1 MRKQNKL
8 YTANKWNQPLFAQ
21 GVDRE
26 RHNIFDIAG
35 PLETPTNSY
44 DLFGGNSV
52 DQWALLDKKGLMVPS
67 QPSGS
72 TGGIDLLSSIQKVNN
87 PGTISAKPGTTPSA
101 SSGSGAAS
109 GMIAGAVDNMVWQPI
124 RTKLTN
130 TKYGSMKTKAG
141 NIMDAAGTMAMQSGN
156 PYAMAG
162 GAALKLGSLI
172 VDRGFGHAINQRG
185 VANIKN
191 NNLQRYST
199 GSALVSNAATPDDVL
214 ANWGNINQRMHY
226 DNGYVGVDGWWSH
239 KAKRLANTLRT
250 TDFKTDKYVNDAL
263 ALGSDKAN
271 KNLVDRAKSQFIYAD
286 GGFLDN
292 IDFNNMGAVDFN
304 FMSDYLLQKDR
315 QNSLKNKMSGI
326 PSTPTINSFA
336 MGGPK
341 GKKERVYSSGSW
353 KLPNGWKEEGIRT
366 PHGTY
371 YRRTTNESGPDT
383 IYTYQPTNMYSPK
396 YMFEDSWWTE
406 RRVPSGRKTAG
417 YDIIKDE
424 FENYSKDAVDDPNS
438 FIQVKDNIVDAANSV
453 YDWVKE
459 ALTPATRAVKKKA
472 NGGSLFAIGG
482 DLQTNGADW
491 STGLTRIDAGGSH
504 SENPNEGVQM
514 GVDREG
520 TPNLVEQGET
530 VFNDYVYSTRIL
542 IDDETKRKF
551 HIGKKREMSYADL
564 SKKLEKES
572 SERPNDPISQ
582 AALKAQMAQLAE
594 EQERQKAEM
603 QEAQAQEAFA
613 SLSPEEKQAL
623 LMEAEARRQQ
633 GTEEQQM
640 AEQTMAEQAGMQEP
654 SPEEVAM
661 AQQQMMADGSEP
673 SLGTEPEGYAYGGKV
688 NRFDD
693 GGTLKQKIYN
703 ALKLLTDK
711 DFDKWAKDNNIGDV
725 DWNNILKNQ
734 AFIDALSKDNAA
746 LKHVL
751 GSGYDFGVFTPG
763 ADGKINFDD
772 DRGNW
777 DAQTVAGW
785 WGSEDPAWKEVI
797 KAHPELTKDTVLTR
811 EQLADYLR
819 NTNAFKK
826 GTKWLEDS
834 EDNRLTYLQRIINN
848 PNAPKKAVEYARKFI
863 DENGWKKDAARD
875 YNTIFNNPS
884 GRAAN
889 PGTYWKTPIEAVR
902 DKIAKNFVIND
913 DGTVEEMAVD
923 VPDGWKTANEYSWST
938 PEHDMTYRYFKRPV
952 DGTSPADGT
961 KDKGAEDEWEVT
973 PNYKNENLRYAGLFG
988 PLAGLGMMA
997 AGIGK
1002 PNTGLLD
1009 ASLEILNNGP
1019 ALATYKPI
1027 GDYIKYRPMD
1037 IWYNQNRM
1045 DANARATDRALIN
1058 NSAPVSTRAAGL
1070 LANSYNSQIGSGEL
1084 YRQAL
1089 EYNDN
1094 LRKQVADFNRGT
1106 NQFNAESFN
1115 RTSLQ
1120 NAEMLNR
1127 QNQLRAQMA
1136 AQVANEKMAADAGW
1150 YNSMYGNVGNLFKG
1164 ISDLGRENAQHNMI
1178 AEMAA
1183 DDIFGPMSPRT
1194 NTGRRGK
1201 YLTFT
1206 KRENAKG
1213 GKLNNKKK

>member
-1 MRKQNKL
+1 MK
-8 YTANKWNQPLFAQ
+8 
-21 GVDRE
+21 
-26 RHNIFDIAG
+26 
-35 PLETPTNSY
+35 
-44 DLFGGNSV
+44 
-52 DQWALLDKKGLMVPS
+52 
-67 QPSGS
+67 
-72 TGGIDLLSSIQKVNN
+72 IQ
-87 PGTISAKPGTTPSA
+87 I
-101 SSGSGAAS
+101 
-109 GMIAGAVDNMVWQPI
+109 
-124 RTKLTN
+124 TKLPKN
-130 TKYGSMKTKAG
+130 RYDIGG
-141 NIMDAAGTMAMQSGN
+141 VLQS
-156 PYAMAG
+156 
-162 GAALKLGSLI
+162 
-172 VDRGFGHAINQRG
+172 H
-185 VANIKN
+185 
-191 NNLQRYST
+191 
-199 GSALVSNAATPDDVL
+199 
-214 ANWGNINQRMHY
+214 
-226 DNGYVGVDGWWSH
+226 
-239 KAKRLANTLRT
+239 
-250 TDFKTDKYVNDAL
+250 
-263 ALGSDKAN
+263 GSDWSDG
-271 KNLVDRAKSQFIYAD
+271 LV
-286 GGFLDN
+286 
-292 IDFNNMGAVDFN
+292 
-304 FMSDYLLQKDR
+304 
-315 QNSLKNKMSGI
+315 
-326 PSTPTINSFA
+326 TI
-336 MGGPK
+336 G
-341 GKKERVYSSGSW
+341 
-353 KLPNGWKEEGIRT
+353 
-366 PHGTY
+366 
-371 YRRTTNESGPDT
+371 
-383 IYTYQPTNMYSPK
+383 
-396 YMFEDSWWTE
+396 
-406 RRVPSGRKTAG
+406 
-417 YDIIKDE
+417 
-424 FENYSKDAVDDPNS
+424 
-438 FIQVKDNIVDAANSV
+438 
-453 YDWVKE
+453 
-459 ALTPATRAVKKKA
+459 
-472 NGGSLFAIGG
+472 
-482 DLQTNGADW
+482 
-491 STGLTRIDAGGSH
+491 AGGSH
-504 SENPNEGVQM
+504 EENKYQGVQM

-542 IDDETKRKF
+542 IDDETKKKF
-551 HIGKKREMSYADL
+551 HIGKKREMSFADL
-564 SKKLEKES
+564 SKRLEKES

-613 SLSPEEKQAL
+613 SLSPDEKQVL
-623 LMEAEARRQQ
+623 LMEAAARRQQ
-633 GTEEQQM
+633 DTEEEQM
-640 AEQTMAEQAGMQEP
+640 AEQAMAEQASMQEP

-688 NRFDD
+688 NRYDD
-693 GGTLKQKIYN
+693 GGKLKQKIYN

-797 KAHPELTKDTVLTR
+797 RAHPELTR

-819 NTNAFKK
+819 NTDAFKK

-834 EDNRLTYLQRIINN
+834 EDNRLAYLQRIINN
-848 PNAPKKAVEYARKFI
+848 PKAPKKAVEYARKYV

-902 DKIAKNFVIND
+902 DKIAKNFVVND
-913 DGTVEEMAVD
+913 DGTVEELAVD
-923 VPDGWKTANEYSWST
+923 VPDGWKATNVYNWMT
-938 PEHDMTYRYFKRPV
+938 PEHDMTYNYFKRPV
-952 DGTSPADGT
+952 DGTSPADSQGGT
-961 KDKGAEDEWEVT
+961 EDEWDVT
-973 PNYKNENLRYAGLFG
+973 PNYKNEKLRYAGLFG

-1002 PNTGLLD
+1002 PDTSGIDAAIAAGNRGL
-1009 ASLEILNNGP
+1009 
-1019 ALATYKPI
+1019 ALATYKPL

-1037 IWYNQNRM
+1037 IWAEQNRM

-1058 NSAPVSTRAAGL
+1058 DAAPISTRAAGL
-1070 LANSYNSQIGSGEL
+1070 LANAYNSQIADGQL

-1106 NQFNAESFN
+1106 NQFNAEAFN

-1127 QNQLRAQMA
+1127 DKQFKANLAMQA
-1136 AQVANEKMAADAGW
+1136 ANEKMAADAGW
-1150 YNSMYGNVGNLFKG
+1150 YNSLYGNVGNLFKG

-1183 DDIFGPMSPRT
+1183 DGIFGPMSPKT
-1194 NTGRRGK
+1194 NVGRRGK

-1206 KRENAKG
+1206 KREAAKG
-1213 GKLNNKKK
+1213 GKLNNRRK